1 MKIVFRKLENVFK
14 CNLNFPQN
22 QEYTL
27 RNTPLYKLGNR
38 IGKEKI
44 EKRKKKIVIYKD
56 KDIGFEGTVCCWIF
70 TDT

>member
-44 EKRKKKIVIYKD
+44 EKRKKI
-56 KDIGFEGTVCCWIF
+56 
-70 TDT
+70 